1 MRVIKDYPP
10 NIDLI
15 DSFFNV
21 KGKKIIY
28 TWGDIIYSP
37 HPEFYITPELYVH
50 EGVHSARQ
58 TTDSK
63 AIESWWDRYLHDLEF
78 RLNEELLAHKAE
90 YKEYCKTHADRNMQ
104 NFYLQ
109 QAAQR
114 LAGPTYGQ
122 MVTTSKAR
130 SLIKG

>member
-15 DSFFNV
+15 DSFFHV

-37 HPEFYITPELYVH
+37 HPDFNITPELYVH
-50 EGVHSARQ
+50 EGVHCTRQ
-58 TTDSK
+58 TTDTST
-63 AIESWWDRYLHDLEF
+63 IEAWWNRYLHDLEF

-90 YKEYCKTHADRNMQ
+90 YREFCRKHADRNQQ
-104 NFYLQ
+104 NSYLQ
-109 QAAQR
+109 LAAQR
-114 LAGPTYGQ
+114 LAGPTYGE
-122 MVTTSKAR
+122 MLSVSKAR
-130 SLIKG
+130 TLIKG